1 MLGRAVERADKYL
14 FAGRKSF
21 EWRPRVGVVTSD
33 GYRQLCKTP
42 VSVTVDERS
51 TTIKFDVDD
60 SFRRNPDEYQVLH
73 VNDSKSLWRSNFD
86 IDNKVKVLTHG
97 WLNMASA
104 LCRSRS
110 KKVIEK
116 NCFNRRKSYLN
127 VSDLNIIVVDWGVA
141 ANVNYIVASYNV
153 AQVGRHLTHFL
164 NFLIDEG
171 VSMDDVH
178 LIGHSLG
185 AHVVGIA
192 GAYVQKGPIDTIT
205 GLDPALPLFTL
216 GNPDARLDRHDA
228 RHVEVIHTC
237 GGYLGFAT
245 PLGHVDFYPNGG
257 TSQPGCGT
265 DYRGFCAH
273 NRAHMYFAESITSEV
288 PFTAVHCVDYNE
300 LYYNGRCAG
309 AGDTL
314 PMGGFTTSGRP
325 LKPYALG
332 AGDPDRGQNKIL
344 IRGSV
349 NFNYK
354 FNFQRS
360 SYGVHNSSDLRDEGL
375 S

>member
-1 MLGRAVERADKYL
+1 MFLLSVLFIAVTAVQLKAPVPYDPVWFASVEQFSLANAPNDTRFLWPWVYETDVEFRL
-14 FAGRKSF
+14 F
-21 EWRPRVGVVTSD
+21 T
-33 GYRQLCKTP
+33 
-42 VSVTVDERS
+42 
-51 TTIKFDVDD
+51 
-60 SFRRNPDEYQVLH
+60 RRNPDEYQVLH
-73 VNDSKSLWRSNFD
+73 VNDSKSLWQSNFD
-86 IDNKVKVLTHG
+86 IEKKVKVLTHG
-97 WLNMASA
+97 WLNHGFSPMPESIKEA
-104 LCRSRS
+104 
-110 KKVIEK
+110 
-116 NCFNRRKSYLN
+116 YLN

-192 GAYVQKGPIDTIT
+192 GAYIQKGPIDTIT

-237 GGYLGFAT
+237 GGYLGFAS

-288 PFTAVHCVDYNE
+288 PFAAVRCVDYNE
-300 LYYNGRCAG
+300 LYYSGKCAG
-309 AGDTL
+309 TGDTL
-314 PMGGFTTSGRP
+314 PMGGFDIHYGREGIYY
-325 LKPYALG
+325 LRTASEKPYALG
-332 AGDPDRGQNKIL
+332 DPAPDRGQNKIL

-360 SYGVHNSSDLRDEGL
+360 SYGVHNSSGARDEGL